1 MHLFIKRLIFIQI
14 FRIFIACTVWTQFQV
29 RYGWYFFFKL
39 NSFPPNLILQHSW
52 FFHPMY
58 VQKYAF
64 RLKQQLEKTKRR
76 THNKNLLS
84 QEANSVSNYQDR
96 IGGGRGVRYSSF
108 WCGARPS
115 SSRELLIKE
124 EELEQGLYLDLHDL
138 KATHRAWAFVLFANL
153 LSRFF
158 SDFRY
163 TIIIPSKYQK

>member
-1 MHLFIKRLIFIQI
+1 
-14 FRIFIACTVWTQFQV
+14 
-29 RYGWYFFFKL
+29 
-39 NSFPPNLILQHSW
+39 
-52 FFHPMY
+52 MY

-138 KATHRAWAFVLFANL
+138 KATHRVAEPEPLFYL
-153 LSRFF
+153 RIYSHDFFQTLDTLSSFHPNTKNK
-158 SDFRY
+158 D
-163 TIIIPSKYQK
+163 